1 LNTPQS
7 EVQLGQANVRDE
19 QNAERDSAAYV
30 DTEFELSRAELQLM
44 RLAGELENWAVPT
57 P

>member
-1 LNTPQS
+1 MNTPQS

-19 QNAERDSAAYV
+19 QNAELDSAAYL